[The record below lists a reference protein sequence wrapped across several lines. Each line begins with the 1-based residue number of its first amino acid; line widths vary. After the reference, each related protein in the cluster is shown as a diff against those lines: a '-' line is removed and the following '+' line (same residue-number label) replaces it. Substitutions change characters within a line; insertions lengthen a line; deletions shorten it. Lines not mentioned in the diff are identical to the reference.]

1 MAQVVVN
8 TIIKFKRGLAD
19 AWKRNNPL
27 LQAGEPGYEINTRKL
42 KIGDGV
48 TYWNDLSYFSEV
60 SVSEELVADAVQKY
74 LEEHPLQISTDTS
87 FTQTG
92 VAADAAAIGEK
103 CIYVGDTSEIILKGG
118 DADLID

>member
-8 TIIKFKRGLAD
+8 TIIKFKRGLAE

-27 LQAGEPGYEINTRKL
+27 LQAGEPGYEIDTCKL

-48 TYWNDLSYFSEV
+48 TYWNDLAYFSEV
-60 SVSEELVADAVQKY
+60 SISEELVADAVQKY
-74 LEEHPLQISTDTS
+74 LEEHPLQVSTDTT
-87 FTQTG
+87 FTQAG